1 MLKGFQTTQLT
12 VLQEM
17 EEPYVFFIIVNIVT
31 LDDLVSELIALVF
44 VLVLSIQLG
53 CCIIYV

>member
-1 MLKGFQTTQLT
+1 
-12 VLQEM
+12 M